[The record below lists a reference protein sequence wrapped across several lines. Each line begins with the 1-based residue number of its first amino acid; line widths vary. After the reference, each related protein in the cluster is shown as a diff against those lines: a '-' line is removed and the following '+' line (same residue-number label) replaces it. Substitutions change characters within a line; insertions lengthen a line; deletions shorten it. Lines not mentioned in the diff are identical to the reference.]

1 MVDKMCGRDN
11 ANVQNSNKKDGGG
24 DCEQEQ
30 KSKFR
35 LGMAW
40 DRVIN
45 EIYVEKIT

>member
-1 MVDKMCGRDN
+1 MARKCRPNGLMVDKMCGRDN

-35 LGMAW
+35 LGMA
-40 DRVIN
+40 
-45 EIYVEKIT
+45 